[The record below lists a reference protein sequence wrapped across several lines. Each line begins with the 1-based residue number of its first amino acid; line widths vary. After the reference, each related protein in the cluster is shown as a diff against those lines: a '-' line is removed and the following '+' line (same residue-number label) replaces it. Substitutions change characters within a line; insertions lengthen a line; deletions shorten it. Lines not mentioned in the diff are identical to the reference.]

1 MFNLG
6 DIAQVGQTVKQFVEV
21 GEKALSQILQN
32 QIRLAER
39 LDRIETLLK
48 ENRHDNG
55 NSGQG

>member
-55 NSGQG
+55 NNGQG

>member
-1 MFNLG
+1 MFNFG

-48 ENRHDNG
+48 DKQHDNG